1 MTVRD
6 YEIELELIRLRTA
19 RRRRKFFL
27 GLVAWCI
34 VLWAVFY
41 FFFGIAVVEGNSMR
55 PAFLPGDIVLYKR
68 GTSGGLS
75 CKDVVLVDTALHETV
90 IKRIAGLPG
99 DVIDVDGKGHLT
111 RNGEAVREP
120 EVLFGDQTSDTE
132 ISFPFMVPEGE
143 YFFLGDNRPVSLDS
157 RVLGTAGEEDIRGK
171 VVALFRAGAWAGK
184 TR

>member
-1 MTVRD
+1 MTARD
-6 YEIELELIRLRTA
+6 YEIELELMRLREK
-19 RRRRKFFL
+19 RRRKKFLL
-27 GLVAWCI
+27 GLAAWCAAI
-34 VLWAVFY
+34 WAVLHLL
-41 FFFGIAVVEGNSMR
+41 FGIAVVEGNSMR

-99 DVIDVDGKGHLT
+99 DIIDVDGKGHLT
-111 RNGEAVREP
+111 RNGETVREP

-132 ISFPFMVPEGE
+132 LSFPFTVPDGE

-157 RVLGTAGEEDIRGK
+157 RVLGTAGEKDIRGK

>member
-1 MTVRD
+1 MTARD
-6 YEIELELIRLRTA
+6 YEIELELMRLREK
-19 RRRRKFFL
+19 RRRKKFLL
-27 GLVAWCI
+27 GLAAWCA
-34 VLWAVFY
+34 VLWAVLHLLV
-41 FFFGIAVVEGNSMR
+41 GIAVVEGNSMR

-99 DVIDVDGKGHLT
+99 DVIGVDGKGHLM

-132 ISFPFMVPEGE
+132 ISFPFTVPDGE

-157 RVLGTAGEEDIRGK
+157 RVLGTAGGKDIRGK